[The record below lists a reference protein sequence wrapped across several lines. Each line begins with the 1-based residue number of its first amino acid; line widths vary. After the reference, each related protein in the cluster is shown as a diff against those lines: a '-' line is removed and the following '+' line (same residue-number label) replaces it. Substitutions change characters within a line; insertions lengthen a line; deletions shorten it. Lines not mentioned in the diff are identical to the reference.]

1 MKHLIAFALLLV
13 TGFAL
18 ADSGD
23 KTPLYQVRAWNPV
36 KHYGYAVG
44 DTFNRTIE
52 ITVQKPYDL
61 SIGSVPV
68 AGSQQQGVELRNV
81 DVKKV
86 VAEDNVRYTL
96 KLRYQIWTRADTAKG
111 IDLPLAGLLV
121 TGNNRQH
128 PVKVP
133 RFEFEI
139 SPLTARTGNDVEKVT
154 DALRKPLEVESMFWQ
169 AGLGIS
175 LGALVIGFVGL
186 TYLHADRA
194 WFPGLGGPFAVSYRK
209 LEQLPDTPSG
219 MREGVMALHTA
230 FRKTFGEA
238 VMPHN
243 VETLL
248 AEHPSFSAIRSE
260 AHDFFAMMNHY
271 LFGVSGTR
279 EYQMMELRSF
289 CRLCR
294 DCERGVT

>member
-1 MKHLIAFALLLV
+1 MRYLIALALLFVSSL
-13 TGFAL
+13 AL
-18 ADSGD
+18 AESNE
-23 KTPLYQVRAWNPV
+23 KPPLYQVRAWNPV
-36 KHYGYAVG
+36 KHYGYVVG

-68 AGSQQQGVELRNV
+68 AGSQQQGVELRKV
-81 DVKKV
+81 DIKKV
-86 VAEDNVRYTL
+86 ATEDNVRHTL

-121 TGNNRQH
+121 TGNNRRYL
-128 PVKVP
+128 VKVP
-133 RFEFEI
+133 AFEFEI

-154 DALRKPLEVESMFWQ
+154 DALRKPIKVETIYWQ
-169 AGLGIS
+169 IGLGLS
-175 LGALVIGFVGL
+175 LGALLLGFIGL

-194 WFPGLGGPFAVSYRK
+194 WFPGMGGPFAVSYRK
-209 LEQLPDTPSG
+209 LEQLPDSPSG

-230 FRKTFGEA
+230 FRKTFGES

-243 VETLL
+243 VESLL
-248 AEHPSFSAIRSE
+248 AGHPSFSAIRSE
-260 AHDFFAMMNHY
+260 ASNFFTMMDHY

-279 EYQMMELRSF
+279 QYQMVELRNF

-294 DCERGVT
+294 DCERGVA